1 MYYNQFMEIIL
12 ASASPRRKEILLKA
26 GYSFKIIPSRYDE
39 KISNKIFS
47 TGLVENCAINKAKEI
62 YVNHKNS
69 LIIASDTVV
78 VVNNTILGKPK
89 NKIEAI
95 NMLSSLSNKTHFVAT
110 SICLIYKDK
119 ILSDTQKTYITF
131 KKLNKED
138 IENYI
143 DTQKPF
149 DKAGSYGIQDKDF
162 NFANKIDGDIDNVI
176 GFPIKLFEKLLKK
189 ITN

>member
-1 MYYNQFMEIIL
+1 M
-12 ASASPRRKEILLKA
+12 KEVLIKIDGEDWKNALDKA
-26 GYSFKIIPSRYDE
+26 
-39 KISNKIFS
+39 
-47 TGLVENCAINKAKEI
+47 
-62 YVNHKNS
+62 
-69 LIIASDTVV
+69 
-78 VVNNTILGKPK
+78 
-89 NKIEAI
+89 
-95 NMLSSLSNKTHFVAT
+95 
-110 SICLIYKDK
+110 
-119 ILSDTQKTYITF
+119 F

-162 NFANKIDGDIDNVI
+162 NFANKINGDIDNVI